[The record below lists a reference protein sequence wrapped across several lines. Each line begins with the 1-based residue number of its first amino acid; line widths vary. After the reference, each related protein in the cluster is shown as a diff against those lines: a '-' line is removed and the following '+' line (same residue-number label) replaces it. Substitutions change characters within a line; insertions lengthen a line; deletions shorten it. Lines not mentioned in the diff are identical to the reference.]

1 MRFCGLALHD
11 AVPDAKTIWLY
22 REQLMRAGALQ
33 RLFERFD
40 AILRERGYLAMGG
53 QIVDATVIE
62 ARRPRLSRGE
72 KETIKSGGTPADWSK
87 AKRAQVDRDG
97 RWTIKRGR
105 KQPTPDD
112 RGVKRQATAEIAI
125 PRTTSASTGSSVR
138 FFVFDWPVSLVSR
151 VSALIRET
159 GRRIRWQTGSLPPS
173 IQGLFA
179 SGRRRS
185 EWPGKAA

>member
-105 KQPTPDD
+105 KRPMPDD
-112 RGVKRQATAEIAI
+112 RGAERQAAEIAI
-125 PRTTSASTGSSVR
+125 PVFGYKNHVGIDRAHGFIQTSTVTHAAVR
-138 FFVFDWPVSLVSR
+138 S
-151 VSALIRET
+151 
-159 GRRIRWQTGSLPPS
+159 
-173 IQGLFA
+173 
-179 SGRRRS
+179 
-185 EWPGKAA
+185 